1 MVTEKIVEGYR
12 VINLVPDMNEN
23 ERKQAEKEVIKNIL
37 REYNRLESQDC
48 SAVVHK

>member
-23 ERKQAEKEVIKNIL
+23 ERKQAEKEVVNNIL
-37 REYNRLESQDC
+37 REYNRLENQDC
-48 SAVVHK
+48 RAVVHK